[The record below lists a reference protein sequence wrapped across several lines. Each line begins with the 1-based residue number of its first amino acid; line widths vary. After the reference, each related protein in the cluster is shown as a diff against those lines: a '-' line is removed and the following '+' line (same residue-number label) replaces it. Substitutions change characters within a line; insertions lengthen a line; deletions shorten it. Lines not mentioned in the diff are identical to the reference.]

1 MAATNT
7 VYGIGVQF
15 PYQDANGMK
24 NENNNAIIA
33 AGMALDTGDNTQT
46 SRAMTVHAAAGDYY
60 TDSGAANA
68 YVATIAA
75 AGVAFYAIP
84 SAVGYFAGM
93 RVRIVPANTNT
104 STSTIN
110 VSGLGAKNIFNNGAA
125 CIGGELQAGYEAT
138 LVYNG
143 TEFDI
148 TSVEKNVLLSGNSFD
163 GIVDISTTPYTFLAA
178 NAGKLHFSSAAAAA
192 TTMPA
197 IAGVTT
203 GTAYYF
209 VNYLATDVTIARDGA
224 STFAGVN
231 GSTTSI
237 TVAPYSA
244 VTIAK
249 GAAAVWD
256 VTNFAGNSEERVL
269 SAGNLSASA
278 SLAFVL
284 STLDPTQSV
293 KNTYLLRL
301 NGFQP
306 ASDDVTSY
314 LTASTDAGSTYVA
327 TGYYGSLLGRDSNG
341 GGLSQDS
348 NNAAQAIVLGAS
360 GANESLSNAAD
371 ETASIELLIKN
382 CNTGTSVRPHIQV
395 KGSYWEAA
403 ANRYA
408 QVEGAVS
415 NSAAGDYDA
424 VKLTW
429 EGAGNFAA
437 VGTYALYKLAKPF

>member
-1 MAATNT
+1 MSATTT
-7 VYGIGVQF
+7 VYNVGVQF

-24 NENNNAIIA
+24 NENNNAIVA

-46 SRAMTVHAAAGDYY
+46 ARAMTVHAAAGDYY

-93 RVRIVPANTNT
+93 RVRIVPSNTNT

-178 NAGKLHFSSAAAAA
+178 NAGKLHFSSGAAAA

-249 GAAAVWD
+249 SAAAVWSVFGLLANNSISRRGSPAAQT
-256 VTNFAGNSEERVL
+256 VTDFTDTTYTFAHGIIVAPSIV
-269 SAGNLSASA
+269 
-278 SLAFVL
+278 
-284 STLDPTQSV
+284 TV
-293 KNTYLLRL
+293 K
-301 NGFQP
+301 
-306 ASDDVTSY
+306 
-314 LTASTDAGSTYVA
+314 LTCVSTDAGYAVNDVVIIA
-327 TGYYGSLLGRDSNG
+327 PYALSNEGFSMLITTTNVVIRFPSGGFQLANKG
-341 GGLSQDS
+341 GG
-348 NNAAQAIVLGAS
+348 GT
-360 GANESLSNAAD
+360 
-371 ETASIELLIKN
+371 TAL
-382 CNTGTSVRPHIQV
+382 
-395 KGSYWEAA
+395 
-403 ANRYA
+403 
-408 QVEGAVS
+408 
-415 NSAAGDYDA
+415 SAAS
-424 VKLTW
+424 KW
-429 EGAGNFAA
+429 ELSIVAFA
-437 VGTYALYKLAKPF
+437 